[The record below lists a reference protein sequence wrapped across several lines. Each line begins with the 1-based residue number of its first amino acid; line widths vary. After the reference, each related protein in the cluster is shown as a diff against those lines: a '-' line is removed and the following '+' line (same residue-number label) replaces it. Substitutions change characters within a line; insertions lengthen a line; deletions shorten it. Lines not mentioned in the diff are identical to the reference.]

1 MPNVMATLW
10 IQVALSVENNQE
22 RKFRNSIFVPR
33 PKIWLA
39 STARVP
45 CSNSASIGKRKTW
58 AQSEFCTWQNSVRD
72 KSRQNC
78 IYSVPAKETAK
89 HRTKFGSVEWCRC
102 NNEDNTWKPLK
113 FAGVPKTRQSIS
125 AVSTPKF
132 VILWGHVEEILLFKS
147 FSDCR
152 YMPYL
157 RRYSPTKLCDGDFVS
172 NYCVLYFQL
181 AACSTFE
188 TRILNSR

>member
-45 CSNSASIGKRKTW
+45 CSNSASIGERKTW

-132 VILWGHVEEILLFKS
+132 VILWGHVEEILLFKKVFPIVDTWLTCEDTALQS
-147 FSDCR
+147 CAMAILWVITASCIFSE
-152 YMPYL
+152 PHAAHL
-157 RRYSPTKLCDGDFVS
+157 RHAF
-172 NYCVLYFQL
+172 
-181 AACSTFE
+181 
-188 TRILNSR
+188 